1 MTTSSTTTSSTTTT
15 TEAPAGPI
23 ELVLAPVTVVD
34 PNPKL
39 TVVHL
44 ESVVVEMIDGI
55 LGVTFDPPQ
64 VAVNVGFEATN
75 GDDVSC
81 GPFDGV
87 LRCGVFAADGSFS
100 AQLYDAAEPGGL
112 AYSERLVVF
121 PATIDAAAGTITVE
135 VDGVLFTGDLINFM
149 DGPVFTQID
158 VNTGGLAEEVT
169 RIMGEATAAGLAAAL
184 G

>member
-1 MTTSSTTTSSTTTT
+1 M
-15 TEAPAGPI
+15 
-23 ELVLAPVTVVD
+23 LAPVTVVD